1 MVKFDVSSVPASSTI
16 NSATLRLYVTDKR
29 SQLLSDQA
37 VSVHPVTSE
46 WGESQVTWVRRTS
59 VNWSPA
65 GGAYGG
71 SIASVLF
78 SSMSTGAWVTFSIPA
93 STVQSWVDSPSSN
106 CGVLIKLDPDSD
118 PGTGAVEKFN
128 IVQFASSEKIP
139 SSQRPRLE
147 ITYAP
152 TGPTAPPTKA
162 TNPAPA
168 DGATDVSITVDL
180 TWTAGTEA
188 SSRDVYFGTSAS
200 PGAGDFRGNQTGTA
214 YDPGTL
220 VPETTYYW
228 RVDET
233 NSLGTATG
241 DVWSFTTAPPD
252 FDGDGDPDATD
263 PDDDNDG
270 LDDIDESGYGTD
282 PFDPDYDDDGLSDG
296 DEVYVHDTDPCV
308 RDTDGDGYDDG
319 REIRSGTD
327 PKDADSFPALTG
339 VGAGGCSAGAGDTG
353 GGAAAFLPALLA
365 LVLLCLRRRA
375 RSAEAGGGPSAG
387 E

>member
-1 MVKFDVSSVPASSTI
+1 MSSVPASSTI
-16 NSATLRLYVTDKR
+16 NSATLRLYVTDKQT
-29 SQLLSDQA
+29 QLLSDQA
-37 VSVHPVTSE
+37 VRVHPVTSE
-46 WGESQVTWVRRTS
+46 WSESQVTWVRRTS
-59 VNWSPA
+59 VNWPSP
-65 GGAYGG
+65 GGAYGA
-71 SIASVLF
+71 SIASVMF

-118 PGTGAVEKFN
+118 PGTGADEKFN
-128 IVQFASSEKIP
+128 VVTFASSEKIT

-152 TGPTAPPTKA
+152 PGPTAPPTKA
-162 TNPAPA
+162 TNPGPA

-180 TWTAGTEA
+180 SWTAGTEA

-200 PGAGDFRGNQTGTA
+200 PGAGEFRGSQTGVA

-252 FDGDGDPDATD
+252 FDGDGVPDATD

-270 LDDIDESGYGTD
+270 LDDIDESSYGTD

-308 RDTDGDGYDDG
+308 RDTDGDSYDDG
-319 REIRSGTD
+319 LEIRSGSD
-327 PKDADSFPALTG
+327 PKDPNSVPPSLTG
-339 VGAGGCSAGAGDTG
+339 GSGGGCSAGAGGPG

-365 LVLLCLRRRA
+365 LVLLRLRRRA
-375 RSAEAGGGPSAG
+375 RSVEAGGEPSAG